1 MSAHIGTNFT
11 LESKEFL
18 DSRQGLALTKKDL
31 LDWRTPVPEGFRVCL
46 DRKWYYYDSS
56 ANLEDTGHWVPCVVD
71 SVDGEVYDGQT
82 VSAKAVKE
90 LGSINGGLVSKLE
103 SELSKINNIVNPLQ
117 LINNASPTLDLGLVK
132 DMINLN
138 LPELIGKKVGDPDI
152 EKAFD
157 FDNDGVISEDDKAH
171 WEAFNKELEEIS
183 KDKTY
188 YSTADEKNAMFE
200 VGYKVLPSVQA
211 YTTRRDKGS
220 LDISVDGI
228 DKITLKLIDGSRP
241 GPAVNNFFNFS
252 NGEGAWT
259 YNKLVTKTIP
269 SDIIV
274 NCVVITKN
282 KVRLS
287 TNATYKFRYRKFVG
301 ASELLDFSG
310 GTIKS
315 SQLEGEL
322 TSSFVESGTL
332 DKTVFNCSGG
342 KYPYIII
349 PAQYYRPTNKM
360 YVGGFLNTD
369 LVVEDV
375 KIENKVGVVVPYKV
389 IRTRLKQTGS
399 SIPVQI
405 TAQ

>member
-71 SVDGEVYDGQT
+71 NVDGEVYEGQT

-90 LGSINGGLVSKLE
+90 LGALNGGLVSKLE
-103 SELSKINNIVNPLQ
+103 SELSKINNLVNPLQ
-117 LINNASPTLDLGLVK
+117 LSNNAQPITDPSIVGELVEFK
-132 DMINLN
+132 
-138 LPELIGKKVGDPDI
+138 LPELIGKKVENSEPD
-152 EKAFD
+152 KAFD
-157 FDNDGVISEDDKAH
+157 LNNDGVIDEADKAL
-171 WEAFNKELEEIS
+171 WDTTNKELKKLSE
-183 KDKTY
+183 DKTY
-188 YSTADEKNAMFE
+188 YSTSSPRDAMFE
-200 VGYKVLPSVQA
+200 VGHKILPSASIGLQRKSGA
-211 YTTRRDKGS
+211 IDE
-220 LDISVDGI
+220 SVDGI
-228 DKITLKLIDGSRP
+228 KQMTIRLIDNSRP
-241 GPAVNNFFNFS
+241 SPVNNFLNFGWS
-252 NGEGAWT
+252 SWT
-259 YNKLVTKTIP
+259 YNKLVTKTFP
-269 SDIIV
+269 SDILI
-274 NCVVITKN
+274 NSVVITKN
-282 KVRLS
+282 NTRLS
-287 TNATYKFRYRKFVG
+287 TNATYKFRYRKFIG
-301 ASELLDFSG
+301 ASELLDLSG

-315 SQLEGEL
+315 SQLEGKL
-322 TSSFVESGTL
+322 VSSFVESGTL

-342 KYPYIII
+342 KYPYVII
-349 PAQYYRPTNKM
+349 PAQYYNPTNKM

-389 IRTRLKQTGS
+389 IRTRLKQTGN

>member
-71 SVDGEVYDGQT
+71 NVDGEVYEGQT

-90 LGSINGGLVSKLE
+90 LGSINGGLVSELE
-103 SELSKINNIVNPLQ
+103 SKLSKINNLVNPLQ
-117 LINNASPTLDLGLVK
+117 LSNNAEPITDPSIVGELVEFK
-132 DMINLN
+132 
-138 LPELIGKKVGDPDI
+138 LPELIGKKVENSEPD
-152 EKAFD
+152 KAFD
-157 FDNDGVISEDDKAH
+157 LNNDGVIDEADKAL
-171 WEAFNKELEEIS
+171 WETTNKELKKLSE
-183 KDKTY
+183 DKTY
-188 YSTADEKNAMFE
+188 YSTSSPRDAMFE
-200 VGYKVLPSVQA
+200 VGHKILPSVSIGLQRKSGA
-211 YTTRRDKGS
+211 IDE
-220 LDISVDGI
+220 SVDGI
-228 DKITLKLIDGSRP
+228 KQMTIRLIDNSRP
-241 GPAVNNFFNFS
+241 SPVNNFLNFGGS
-252 NGEGAWT
+252 SWT
-259 YNKLVTKTIP
+259 YNKLVTKTFP
-269 SDIIV
+269 SDILI
-274 NCVVITKN
+274 NSVVITKN
-282 KVRLS
+282 NTRLS
-287 TNATYKFRYRKFVG
+287 TNATYKFRYRKFIG
-301 ASELLDFSG
+301 ASELLDLSG

-315 SQLEGEL
+315 SQLEGKL
-322 TSSFVESGTL
+322 VSSFVESGTL

-349 PAQYYRPTNKM
+349 PALYYNPTNKM

-375 KIENKVGVVVPYKV
+375 KIENKVGIVVPYKV

>member
-71 SVDGEVYDGQT
+71 SVDGEVYEGQT

-90 LGSINGGLVSKLE
+90 LGALNGGLVSDLE
-103 SELSKINNIVNPLQ
+103 KRISEINNMVNPLQ
-117 LINNASPTLDLGLVK
+117 LTNNSYTRVNLEMLGRLINFK
-132 DMINLN
+132 
-138 LPELIGKKVGDPDI
+138 LPELIGKKVGDSDLD
-152 EKAFD
+152 KAFD
-157 FDNDGVISEDDKAH
+157 FDNDGVISENDKSH
-171 WEAFNKELEEIS
+171 WEEFGREITELEN
-183 KDKTY
+183 DRHY
-188 YSTADEKNAMFE
+188 YSTSDPRTSTFE
-200 VGYKVLPSVQA
+200 VGHKVVPSVSINIG
-211 YTTRRDKGS
+211 RNKGR
-220 LDISVDGI
+220 LDEKVDGI
-228 DKITLKLIDGSRP
+228 KEIMLRLIDTDISNP
-241 GPAVNNFFNFS
+241 TPVVNKFFNFDK
-252 NGEGAWT
+252 GGVWI
-259 YNKLVTKTIP
+259 YNSLVTKTIP
-269 SDIIV
+269 SDILI
-274 NCVVITKN
+274 NCVVTTKN
-282 KVRLS
+282 NTRLT

-301 ASELLDFSG
+301 ASELLDFSS

-315 SQLEGEL
+315 SQLEGKL
-322 TSSFVESGTL
+322 VSSFVESGTL

-349 PAQYYRPTNKM
+349 PAQYYHPTNKM

>member
-11 LESKEFL
+11 LESREFL

-71 SVDGEVYDGQT
+71 SVDGEIYEGQT

-90 LGSINGGLVSKLE
+90 LGFTSNKTVGSLRGEIETLRSLVDPLIIKPST
-103 SELSKINNIVNPLQ
+103 KIITSSSLGRQLVNE
-117 LINNASPTLDLGLVK
+117 TLDY
-132 DMINLN
+132 D
-138 LPELIGKKVGDPDI
+138 LIGKSVGPWDVNKP
-152 EKAFD
+152 FD
-157 FDNDGVISEDDKAH
+157 LNGDGIIDE
-171 WEAFNKELEEIS
+171 
-183 KDKTY
+183 KDKTLWNKFFDKYDKIDSDSSY
-188 YSTADEKNAMFE
+188 YSTSNPSTLTYE
-200 VGYKVLPSVQA
+200 VGHLVRPEFSLSIIRKLSNNSVN
-211 YTTRRDKGS
+211 
-220 LDISVDGI
+220 VDNLRVEIQTSKPCSFIYLGNSYQGT
-228 DKITLKLIDGSRP
+228 D
-241 GPAVNNFFNFS
+241 
-252 NGEGAWT
+252 
-259 YNKLVTKTIP
+259 LVTSNTP
-269 SDIIV
+269 DDFNVYCRSRV
-274 NCVVITKN
+274 GLNP
-282 KVRLS
+282 LS
-287 TNATYKFRYRKFVG
+287 CSITYKFRYRKFVG
-301 ASELLDFSG
+301 ASDLLNLS

-315 SQLEGEL
+315 SQLEGKL

-349 PAQYYRPTNKM
+349 PAQYYNPTNKM

-369 LVVEDV
+369 LVVEEV
-375 KIENKVGVVVPYKV
+375 SIENKVGVVVPYKV
-389 IRTRLKQTGS
+389 IRTRLKQTGN

>member
-46 DRKWYYYDSS
+46 DGKWYYYDSS
-56 ANLEDTGHWVPCVVD
+56 ANLEDTGHWIPCVVD
-71 SVDGEVYDGQT
+71 SVDGEVYEGQT
-82 VSAKAVKE
+82 VSAKAVKG
-90 LGSINGGLVSKLE
+90 LGALNGNVVSDLE
-103 SELSKINNIVNPLQ
+103 SKISKINDIVNPLQ
-117 LINNASPTLDLGLVK
+117 LTNNTNTRVNLEFLARLINSKLL
-132 DMINLN
+132 
-138 LPELIGKKVGDPDI
+138 ELIGKKVGDSDL
-152 EKAFD
+152 EKVFD
-157 FDNDGVISEDDKAH
+157 FDDDGVISENDKSH
-171 WEAFNKELEEIS
+171 WEAFGREITELGE
-183 KDKTY
+183 DKHY
-188 YSTADEKNAMFE
+188 YSTSDPRTSTFE
-200 VGYKVLPSVQA
+200 VGHKVVPIVGINLS
-211 YTTRRDKGS
+211 RSNGR
-220 LDISVDGI
+220 LDEKVDGI
-228 DKITLKLIDGSRP
+228 KEVTVRLVGVSSS
-241 GPAVNNFFNFS
+241 GPVVNRFFNFDKG
-252 NGEGAWT
+252 NVWA
-259 YNKLVTKTIP
+259 YNNLVTRTSP
-269 SDIIV
+269 SDILINCIV
-274 NCVVITKN
+274 TTKN
-282 KVRLS
+282 NTRLS

-315 SQLEGEL
+315 SQLEGKL
-322 TSSFVESGTL
+322 TPSFVESGTL

-349 PAQYYRPTNKM
+349 PATYYNPTNKM

-375 KIENKVGVVVPYKV
+375 KIENKVGVVAPYKV

-405 TAQ
+405 TEQ

>member
-71 SVDGEVYDGQT
+71 SVDGEIYEGQT

-90 LGSINGGLVSKLE
+90 LGSINGGLVSELE
-103 SELSKINNIVNPLQ
+103 SKLSKINNLVNPLQ
-117 LINNASPTLDLGLVK
+117 LSNNAQPITDPSIVGELVEFK
-132 DMINLN
+132 
-138 LPELIGKKVGDPDI
+138 LPELIGKKVENSEPD
-152 EKAFD
+152 KAFD
-157 FDNDGVISEDDKAH
+157 LNNDGVIDEADKAL
-171 WEAFNKELEEIS
+171 WETTNKELKKLSE
-183 KDKTY
+183 DKTY
-188 YSTADEKNAMFE
+188 YSTSSPRDAMFE
-200 VGYKVLPSVQA
+200 VGHKILPSASIGLQRKSGA
-211 YTTRRDKGS
+211 IDE
-220 LDISVDGI
+220 SVDGI
-228 DKITLKLIDGSRP
+228 KQMTIRLIDNSRP
-241 GPAVNNFFNFS
+241 SPVNNFLNFGGS
-252 NGEGAWT
+252 GWT
-259 YNKLVTKTIP
+259 YNKLVTRTV
-269 SDIIV
+269 SSNIIV
-274 NCVVITKN
+274 DCRVITKSGAR
-282 KVRLS
+282 VS
-287 TNATYKFRYRKFVG
+287 ASSIYKFRYRKFVG
-301 ASELLDFSG
+301 ASDLLNLS

-315 SQLEGEL
+315 SQLEGKL
-322 TSSFVESGTL
+322 VSSFVESGTL

-342 KYPYIII
+342 KYPYVII
-349 PAQYYRPTNKM
+349 PALYYNPTNKM

-375 KIENKVGVVVPYKV
+375 KIENKVGIVVPYKV

>member
-56 ANLEDTGHWVPCVVD
+56 ASLEDTGHWVPCVVD
-71 SVDGEVYDGQT
+71 NVDGEVYEGQT

-90 LGSINGGLVSKLE
+90 LGSINGGLVSELE
-103 SELSKINNIVNPLQ
+103 SKLSKINNLVNPLQ
-117 LINNASPTLDLGLVK
+117 LSNNADPITDPSIVGKLVEFK
-132 DMINLN
+132 
-138 LPELIGKKVGDPDI
+138 LPELIGKKVENSEPD
-152 EKAFD
+152 KAFD
-157 FDNDGVISEDDKAH
+157 LNNDGVIDEADKAL
-171 WEAFNKELEEIS
+171 WEATNKELKKLSE
-183 KDKTY
+183 DKTY
-188 YSTADEKNAMFE
+188 YSTSSPRDAMFE
-200 VGYKVLPSVQA
+200 VGHKILPRASIGLQRESGAV
-211 YTTRRDKGS
+211 DE
-220 LDISVDGI
+220 SVDGI
-228 DKITLKLIDGSRP
+228 KQMTIRLIDNSRP
-241 GPAVNNFFNFS
+241 SPVNNFLNFGWS
-252 NGEGAWT
+252 SWT
-259 YNKLVTKTIP
+259 YNKLVTKTFP
-269 SDIIV
+269 SDILI
-274 NCVVITKN
+274 NSVVITKN
-282 KVRLS
+282 NTHLS
-287 TNATYKFRYRKFVG
+287 TNATYKFRYRKFIG
-301 ASELLDFSG
+301 ASELLDLSG

-315 SQLEGEL
+315 SQLEGKL
-322 TSSFVESGTL
+322 VSSFVESGTL

-342 KYPYIII
+342 KYPYVII
-349 PAQYYRPTNKM
+349 PALYYKPTNKM

-375 KIENKVGVVVPYKV
+375 NIENKVGVVVPYKV

>member
-71 SVDGEVYDGQT
+71 NVDGEVYEGQT

-90 LGSINGGLVSKLE
+90 LGSINGGLVSELE
-103 SELSKINNIVNPLQ
+103 SKLSKINNLVNPLQ
-117 LINNASPTLDLGLVK
+117 LSNNAQPITDLSIVGELVEFK
-132 DMINLN
+132 
-138 LPELIGKKVGDPDI
+138 LPELIGKKVENSEPD
-152 EKAFD
+152 KAFD
-157 FDNDGVISEDDKAH
+157 LNNDGVIDEADKAL
-171 WEAFNKELEEIS
+171 WETTNKELKKLSE
-183 KDKTY
+183 DKTY
-188 YSTADEKNAMFE
+188 YSTSSPRDAMFE
-200 VGYKVLPSVQA
+200 VGHKILPSASIGLQRKSGA
-211 YTTRRDKGS
+211 IDE
-220 LDISVDGI
+220 SVDGI
-228 DKITLKLIDGSRP
+228 KQMTIRLIDNSRP
-241 GPAVNNFFNFS
+241 SPVNNFLNFGGS
-252 NGEGAWT
+252 SWT
-259 YNKLVTKTIP
+259 YNKLVTKTFP
-269 SDIIV
+269 SDILI
-274 NCVVITKN
+274 NSVVITKN
-282 KVRLS
+282 NTRLS

-301 ASELLDFSG
+301 ASELLDLSG

-315 SQLEGEL
+315 SQLEGKL

-349 PAQYYRPTNKM
+349 PAQYYNPTNKM

-375 KIENKVGVVVPYKV
+375 NIENKVGVVVPYKV

>member
-71 SVDGEVYDGQT
+71 NVDGEVYEGQT

-90 LGSINGGLVSKLE
+90 LGSINGGLVSELE
-103 SELSKINNIVNPLQ
+103 SKLSKINNLVNPLQ
-117 LINNASPTLDLGLVK
+117 LSNNADPITDPSIVGELVEFK
-132 DMINLN
+132 
-138 LPELIGKKVGDPDI
+138 LPELIGKKVENSEPD
-152 EKAFD
+152 KAFD
-157 FDNDGVISEDDKAH
+157 LNNDGVIDEADKAL
-171 WEAFNKELEEIS
+171 WEATNKELKKLNE
-183 KDKTY
+183 DKTY
-188 YSTADEKNAMFE
+188 YSTSSPRDAMFE
-200 VGYKVLPSVQA
+200 VGHKILPSASIGLQRKSGA
-211 YTTRRDKGS
+211 IDE
-220 LDISVDGI
+220 SVDGI
-228 DKITLKLIDGSRP
+228 KQMTIRLIDNSRP
-241 GPAVNNFFNFS
+241 SPVNNFLNFGGS
-252 NGEGAWT
+252 SWT
-259 YNKLVTKTIP
+259 YNKLVTKTFP
-269 SDIIV
+269 SDILI
-274 NCVVITKN
+274 NSVVITKN
-282 KVRLS
+282 NTRLS
-287 TNATYKFRYRKFVG
+287 TNATYKFRYRKFIG
-301 ASELLDFSG
+301 ASELLDLSG

-315 SQLEGEL
+315 SQLEGKL
-322 TSSFVESGTL
+322 VSSFVESGTL

-349 PAQYYRPTNKM
+349 PALYYKPTNKM

-375 KIENKVGVVVPYKV
+375 EIENKVGIVVPYKV

>member
-71 SVDGEVYDGQT
+71 NVDGEVYEGQT

-90 LGSINGGLVSKLE
+90 LGSINWGLVSELE
-103 SELSKINNIVNPLQ
+103 SKLSKINNLVNPLQ
-117 LINNASPTLDLGLVK
+117 LSNNAEPITDPSIVGELVEFK
-132 DMINLN
+132 
-138 LPELIGKKVGDPDI
+138 LPELIGKKVENSEPD
-152 EKAFD
+152 KAFD
-157 FDNDGVISEDDKAH
+157 LNNDGVIDEADKAL
-171 WEAFNKELEEIS
+171 WETTNKELKKLSE
-183 KDKTY
+183 DKTY
-188 YSTADEKNAMFE
+188 YSTSSPRDAMFE
-200 VGYKVLPSVQA
+200 VGHKILPSASIGLQRKSGA
-211 YTTRRDKGS
+211 IDE
-220 LDISVDGI
+220 SVDGI
-228 DKITLKLIDGSRP
+228 KQMTIRLIDNSRP
-241 GPAVNNFFNFS
+241 SPVNNFLNF
-252 NGEGAWT
+252 GESSWT
-259 YNKLVTKTIP
+259 YNKLVTKTFP
-269 SDIIV
+269 SDILI
-274 NCVVITKN
+274 NSVVITKN
-282 KVRLS
+282 NTRLS
-287 TNATYKFRYRKFVG
+287 TNATYKFRYRKFIG
-301 ASELLDFSG
+301 ASELLDLSG

-315 SQLEGEL
+315 SQLEGKL
-322 TSSFVESGTL
+322 VSSFVESGTL

-342 KYPYIII
+342 KYPYVII
-349 PAQYYRPTNKM
+349 PALYYKPTNKM

-369 LVVEDV
+369 LVVEDI

>member
-71 SVDGEVYDGQT
+71 NVDGEVYEGQT

-90 LGSINGGLVSKLE
+90 LGSINGGLVSELE
-103 SELSKINNIVNPLQ
+103 SKLSKINNLVNPLQ
-117 LINNASPTLDLGLVK
+117 LSNNAEPITDPSIVGELVEFK
-132 DMINLN
+132 
-138 LPELIGKKVGDPDI
+138 LPELIGKKVENSEPD
-152 EKAFD
+152 KAFD
-157 FDNDGVISEDDKAH
+157 LNNDGVIDEADKAL
-171 WEAFNKELEEIS
+171 WEATNKELKKLSE
-183 KDKTY
+183 DKTY
-188 YSTADEKNAMFE
+188 YSTSSPRDAMFE
-200 VGYKVLPSVQA
+200 VGHKILPGASIGLQRKSGA
-211 YTTRRDKGS
+211 IDE
-220 LDISVDGI
+220 SVDGI
-228 DKITLKLIDGSRP
+228 KQMTIRLIDNSRP
-241 GPAVNNFFNFS
+241 SPVNNFLNFGGS
-252 NGEGAWT
+252 SWI
-259 YNKLVTKTIP
+259 YNKLVTRTVA

-274 NCVVITKN
+274 DCKVITKSGAR
-282 KVRLS
+282 VS
-287 TNATYKFRYRKFVG
+287 ASSIYKFRYRKFVG
-301 ASELLDFSG
+301 ASDLLNLS

-315 SQLEGEL
+315 SQLEGKL

-342 KYPYIII
+342 KYPYVII
-349 PAQYYRPTNKM
+349 PAKYYNPANKM

-375 KIENKVGVVVPYKV
+375 NIENKVGIVVPYKV

>member
-71 SVDGEVYDGQT
+71 NVDGEVYEGQT

-90 LGSINGGLVSKLE
+90 LGALNGGLVSELE
-103 SELSKINNIVNPLQ
+103 SKLSKINNLVNPLQ
-117 LINNASPTLDLGLVK
+117 LSNNAEPITDPNIVGELVEFK
-132 DMINLN
+132 
-138 LPELIGKKVGDPDI
+138 LPELIGKKVENSEPD
-152 EKAFD
+152 KAFD
-157 FDNDGVISEDDKAH
+157 LNNDGVIDEADKAL
-171 WEAFNKELEEIS
+171 WETTNKELKKLSE
-183 KDKTY
+183 DKTY
-188 YSTADEKNAMFE
+188 YSTSSPRDAMFE
-200 VGYKVLPSVQA
+200 VGHKILPSASIGLQRKSGAV
-211 YTTRRDKGS
+211 DE
-220 LDISVDGI
+220 SVDGI
-228 DKITLKLIDGSRP
+228 KQMTIRLIDGSRP
-241 GPAVNNFFNFS
+241 SPVNNFLNFGGS
-252 NGEGAWT
+252 VWT
-259 YNKLVTKTIP
+259 YNKLVTRTVA

-274 NCVVITKN
+274 DCRVITKSGAR
-282 KVRLS
+282 VS
-287 TNATYKFRYRKFVG
+287 ATSIYKFRYRKFVG
-301 ASELLDFSG
+301 ASDLLNLS

-315 SQLEGEL
+315 SQLEGKL

-342 KYPYIII
+342 KYPYVII
-349 PAQYYRPTNKM
+349 PALYYNPANKM

-375 KIENKVGVVVPYKV
+375 KIENKVGIVVPYKV

>member
-11 LESKEFL
+11 LESREFL

-71 SVDGEVYDGQT
+71 SVDGEIYEGQT

-90 LGSINGGLVSKLE
+90 LGSINGGLVSELE
-103 SELSKINNIVNPLQ
+103 SKLSKINNLVNPLQ
-117 LINNASPTLDLGLVK
+117 LSNNAQPITDLSIVGELVEFK
-132 DMINLN
+132 
-138 LPELIGKKVGDPDI
+138 LPELIGKKVENSEPD
-152 EKAFD
+152 KAFD
-157 FDNDGVISEDDKAH
+157 LNNDGVIDEADKAL
-171 WEAFNKELEEIS
+171 WETTNKELKKLSE
-183 KDKTY
+183 DKTY
-188 YSTADEKNAMFE
+188 YSTSSPRDAMFE
-200 VGYKVLPSVQA
+200 VGHKILPSASIGLQRKSGA
-211 YTTRRDKGS
+211 IDE
-220 LDISVDGI
+220 SVDGI
-228 DKITLKLIDGSRP
+228 KQMTIRLIDNSRP
-241 GPAVNNFFNFS
+241 SPVNNFLNFGGS
-252 NGEGAWT
+252 SWT
-259 YNKLVTKTIP
+259 YNKLVTKTFP
-269 SDIIV
+269 SDILI
-274 NCVVITKN
+274 NSVVITKN
-282 KVRLS
+282 NTRLS
-287 TNATYKFRYRKFVG
+287 TNATYKFRYRKFIG
-301 ASELLDFSG
+301 ASELLDLSG

-315 SQLEGEL
+315 SQLEGKL
-322 TSSFVESGTL
+322 VSSFVESGTL

-342 KYPYIII
+342 KYPYVII
-349 PAQYYRPTNKM
+349 PATYYNPTNKM

-389 IRTRLKQTGS
+389 IRTKLKQTGS

>member
-11 LESKEFL
+11 LESREFL

-71 SVDGEVYDGQT
+71 NVDGEVYEGQT

-90 LGSINGGLVSKLE
+90 LGSINGGLVSELE
-103 SELSKINNIVNPLQ
+103 SKLSKINNLVNPLQ
-117 LINNASPTLDLGLVK
+117 LSNNAEPITDPSIVGELVEFK
-132 DMINLN
+132 
-138 LPELIGKKVGDPDI
+138 LPELIGKKVENSEPD
-152 EKAFD
+152 KAFD
-157 FDNDGVISEDDKAH
+157 LNNDGVIDEADKAL
-171 WEAFNKELEEIS
+171 WETTNKELKKLSE
-183 KDKTY
+183 DKTY
-188 YSTADEKNAMFE
+188 YSTSSPRDAMFE
-200 VGYKVLPSVQA
+200 VGHKILPSASIRLQRKSGA
-211 YTTRRDKGS
+211 IDE
-220 LDISVDGI
+220 SVDGI
-228 DKITLKLIDGSRP
+228 KQMTIRLIDNSRP
-241 GPAVNNFFNFS
+241 SPVNNFLNFGGS
-252 NGEGAWT
+252 SWT
-259 YNKLVTKTIP
+259 YNKLVTRTVA

-274 NCVVITKN
+274 DCRVITKSGAR
-282 KVRLS
+282 VS
-287 TNATYKFRYRKFVG
+287 ASSIYKFRYRKFVG
-301 ASELLDFSG
+301 ASDLLNLS

-315 SQLEGEL
+315 SQLEGKL

-349 PAQYYRPTNKM
+349 PALYYKPTNKM

-375 KIENKVGVVVPYKV
+375 KIENKVGIVVPYKV